1 MRDVISNTSPLIYLY
16 RLDTLAWLPKLFNTV
31 WVPNAV
37 VAELE
42 EGRRRGYDVPNPST
56 YTWIEIMDPRAVPS
70 EWLTLD
76 LGAGELAV
84 LTLGLDH
91 PNRIVLLDDGIARR
105 VAQAANLPLWGTLKV
120 LLEAKSQGL
129 VHNLGPLIT
138 KLQSSGMWIS
148 ANVRERIL
156 ALAGEK

>member
-1 MRDVISNTSPLIYLY
+1 MLDVISNTSPLIYLY
-16 RLDTLAWLPKLFNTV
+16 RLDTLEWLPKLFNTV

-105 VAQAANLPLWGTLKV
+105 VAQAANLTLWGTLKV

-129 VHNLGPLIT
+129 VPNLGPLIT

-148 ANVRERIL
+148 ATVRERIL